1 MELVSVEYSLHGHVL
16 FEWRIVETYWFPVSN
31 REAGKVNL
39 FRNIVMKLSYVPRT
53 ACLDETVC
61 MLIAGRHSPLLKNA
75 RDEIRV
81 IVDAGA

>member
-1 MELVSVEYSLHGHVL
+1 
-16 FEWRIVETYWFPVSN
+16 
-31 REAGKVNL
+31 
-39 FRNIVMKLSYVPRT
+39 MKLSYVPRT

-81 IVDAGA
+81 IVDAGTVSPFYNYHVIQAKGDAANWQSLHAGLPMTDTEVEKWIVNHC